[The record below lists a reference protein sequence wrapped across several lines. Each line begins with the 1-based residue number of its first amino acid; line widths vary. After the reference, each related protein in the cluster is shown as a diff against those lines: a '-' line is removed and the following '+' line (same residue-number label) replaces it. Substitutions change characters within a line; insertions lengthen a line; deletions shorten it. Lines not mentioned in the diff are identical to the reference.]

1 MQSELIALTRDGL
14 ELYNASLDNTGALT
28 VDKIKTIEGVES
40 AEWSPQGDLVALLRS
55 SSRQKVDVLDA
66 DTWEVLHSF
75 EGPTH
80 VSKFSFSPL
89 GRYLLICFRFEP
101 DRCPENLRLVEAR
114 SAREVLRMPQR
125 SVGELSWPPLRWTG
139 GESFMCRMVKD
150 SVHVFTRESL
160 DSPNFS
166 INHPALRIPAAG
178 ASAFFPSPER
188 PNTTSCTAEKER
200 GKDGGNS
207 TQASPQGPYCA
218 IFSKEVKGAPA
229 SLEIYALGAEASCV
243 AKKSFYQAQEAECH
257 WAYDGRAVLVK
268 THTDA
273 SDLTYY
279 GSSALYFLKSQ
290 GPYDTR
296 LVAPEEGPVHASIW
310 SPSTLEFAVCYG
322 KVPATVAV
330 YDGSGKATSPKFR
343 LGEGMRTSLQ
353 FCPFSKLL
361 LWGGFGNLAGE
372 VEVWAPRK
380 KGILGKTVFFS
391 LSGALLKRVEFPCL
405 YSVQFRPLHAPA
417 AAAAAEAQKN
427 LLESLKIYE
436 PNKAPLAPGAE
447 CAPKIGNFSSTGR
460 SLSSLTQS
468 KAGAPPGAYKPP
480 MARTACPRLPPGAA
494 EPPAAGP
501 SKSSKKRQNRKNK
514 QAGQGDGQADAEQG
528 THAEQ
533 KTAKDQAQT
542 ATQNDQQEGKP
553 PVATAS
559 SEPKE
564 NEAKDSI
571 AEELRKSIR
580 AIKKKLTEIERLKG
594 RNDLNDMQKVKVG
607 SEESLRTELSKLE
620 TQLKSLK
627 QRRGRGAIAL
637 GGYNIEPAT
646 KLIFLNYC
654 LLRFA
659 WLCPA
664 NSTDEKAG
672 TIYKCLDRGFRS
684 ANS

>member
-75 EGPTH
+75 EGH
-80 VSKFSFSPL
+80 
-89 GRYLLICFRFEP
+89 
-101 DRCPENLRLVEAR
+101 RCPENLRLVEAR

-380 KGILGKTVFFS
+380 KGILGKTVSPSAVCEWASCGCFFVTANISPRLRVDNRICFFS

-468 KAGAPPGAYKPP
+468 KQAGAPPGAYKPP

-627 QRRGRGAIAL
+627 
-637 GGYNIEPAT
+637 
-646 KLIFLNYC
+646 
-654 LLRFA
+654 
-659 WLCPA
+659 
-664 NSTDEKAG
+664 DEQHPDSL
-672 TIYKCLDRGFRS
+672 T
-684 ANS
+684 